1 MYSTEKIVESYCNYI
16 KGWATIPNVKCD
28 RGQYEI
34 DILAVDPRINEKY
47 HIECSVRI
55 TAPFS
60 RLTAEEFSFEK
71 LRTRLGAPRQRM
83 TIGFFKD
90 VKFGAKEVIDKLRQ
104 YGFEEGKYKKIIVV
118 DGWTEEAATKARE
131 HGIELWKFNDILSEL
146 MELCERSTKY
156 YEDDTLRTVQLLL
169 RALKKKQNKRTEQAA
184 PNSREGGV

>member
-34 DILAVDPRINEKY
+34 DILAVDPRTNEKY

-60 RLTAEEFSFEK
+60 RLTAEEFSLEK
-71 LRTRLGAPRQRM
+71 LRTRLGSPRQRM

-131 HGIELWKFNDILSEL
+131 YGIELWKFNDILSEL